1 MEKIFNKLVRDN
13 IPNIIENNN
22 EVAITKILTDEEFKV
37 ELLKKLKEECKEVND
52 SKTSNELLEELAD
65 VLEILRT
72 LSMLENKTLEDII
85 NIADEKKQKRG
96 GFDKKIFLE
105 KTYSEVEDDIIDLK
119 KCTTKEIVSLIIDKK
134 ITAADLTD
142 AGICPTCFNE
152 QNNHILFGDIT
163 DKLLYEDEFF
173 ECFLASNPRAI
184 GHTIISTKKHY
195 KDIME
200 TEDEICKNIFVFAK
214 KAMRIIQEVYNA
226 ESVYLCTMCDGPMNH
241 FHIQLI
247 PRYSYE
253 KRGSKNFV
261 KERQEY
267 MPDYEK
273 INILRKK
280 LK

>member
-13 IPNIIENNN
+13 IPDIIASNQEI
-22 EVAITKILTDEEFKV
+22 AITKILTDDEYKI
-37 ELLKKLKEECKEVND
+37 ELLKKLKEECKEVNEA
-52 SKTSNELLEELAD
+52 KTSDELLEELAD
-65 VLEILRT
+65 VLEILRS
-72 LSMLENKTLEDII
+72 LSNLENKTIEDII
-85 NIADEKKQKRG
+85 AIANKKREKRG
-96 GFDKKIFLE
+96 GFEKKIFLE
-105 KTYSEVEDDIIDLK
+105 KTYSQ
-119 KCTTKEIVSLIIDKK
+119 TKEEKIELSKLTNEEIISMILENK

-152 QNNHILFGDIT
+152 KNNNILFGDKT
-163 DKLLYEDEFF
+163 DKLLYENELF
-173 ECFLASNPRAI
+173 ECFLAANPRAI

-195 KDIME
+195 KDMME
-200 TEDEICKNIFVFAK
+200 SEDELCKHLFVFAR
-214 KAMRIIQEVYNA
+214 KAMCAIKETYNA

-247 PRYSYE
+247 PRYNYE

-267 MPDYEK
+267 TPDYEK
-273 INILRKK
+273 VTTLRKK